1 MVMTIPGHS
10 IMTVMTVM
18 IVPLSPRLPLSPR
31 PFPRQW
37 GGEIRESL
45 TRLSY

>member
-18 IVPLSPRLPLSPR
+18 IVPLSPR